1 MRNFFVIFLIVFCSA
16 CNKFSFTKK
25 ENLQQL
31 DTIVDFTSVD
41 TFPSFTVCDSLID
54 KNKKYNCFRNTIH
67 KKIGEELLTYSL
79 STKDTI
85 NETIFVDLIIDTKGK
100 VRLEQLNSSEK
111 IKTEF
116 PELDSLL
123 KLSVAKLPKIYP
135 AIKRG
140 IPVTSKYQLPIK
152 IKLEN

>member
-1 MRNFFVIFLIVFCSA
+1 MIVFCSA

-25 ENLQQL
+25 ENFQQL

-79 STKDTI
+79 STKDSI

-100 VRLEQLNSSEK
+100 VHLEQLNSSEK

>member
-25 ENLQQL
+25 ENFQQL

-67 KKIGEELLTYSL
+67 QKIGEELLTYSL

-85 NETIFVDLIIDTKGK
+85 KETIFVDLIIDTKGK
-100 VRLEQLNSSEK
+100 VHLEQLNSSEK

>member
-16 CNKFSFTKK
+16 CNNFSFTKK

-100 VRLEQLNSSEK
+100 VHLEQLNSSEK

>member
-25 ENLQQL
+25 ENLKQL

-67 KKIGEELLTYSL
+67 QKIGEELLTYSL

-100 VRLEQLNSSEK
+100 VHLEQLNSSEK